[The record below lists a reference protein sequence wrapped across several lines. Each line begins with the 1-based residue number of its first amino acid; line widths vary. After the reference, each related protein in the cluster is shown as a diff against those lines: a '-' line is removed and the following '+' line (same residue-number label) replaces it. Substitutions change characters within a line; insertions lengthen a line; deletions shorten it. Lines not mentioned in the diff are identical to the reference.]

1 MADRADVDRQRAE
14 QAAVS
19 TRARAALD
27 RFWGGLNL
35 QDPQGS
41 RDALVAFLPDLV
53 ASYGEAAAVVAA
65 DWYDDMRETAG
76 APHGFHAGLGDL
88 VPDEAVVARARYGA
102 QHLWT
107 DNPDQTRRFLLGVV
121 DQYVKQAAR
130 NTIVQ
135 AGRRDPWKPRF
146 ARVPRGAVTCGF
158 CLMLASRGPV
168 YLTQKTA
175 GEFTK
180 FHGLCDCQIV
190 PIGPN
195 DPLPDGYDPD
205 ALYGEYLAAG
215 RDPAV
220 MDEGRPRRSS
230 PSPLVDAK
238 GMTIPSFTDRA
249 AWLQRQRAL
258 PVDFHG
264 EEIEPHEVF
273 FLERFLESD
282 AHPLVEWI
290 PRSPTRRPTNDF
302 VWLDLGEIE
311 VELKSPGAD
320 YDVIRARIT
329 RAVSRATAQG
339 VVKENFII
347 DLGTTPFDADLAEAL
362 TRYNVDRS
370 RNQIKRLWVFSGT
383 DLVQIPLQ

>member
-19 TRARAALD
+19 ARARAALD
-27 RFWGGLNL
+27 RFWGGLDL

-65 DWYDDMRETAG
+65 DWYDDMREAAG

-107 DNPDQTRRFLLGVV
+107 ENPDQTRRFLLGVV

-130 NTIVQ
+130 NTLVQ

-146 ARVPRGAVTCGF
+146 ARVPRGTVTCGF

-168 YLTQKTA
+168 YLTEKTA
-175 GEFTK
+175 GGFTK

-220 MDEGRPRRSS
+220 MDEGRDRTPARLRVPETLS
-230 PSPLVDAK
+230 PGSA
-238 GMTIPSFTDRA
+238 
-249 AWLQRQRAL
+249 AL
-258 PVDFHG
+258 PAGF
-264 EEIEPHEVF
+264 
-273 FLERFLESD
+273 
-282 AHPLVEWI
+282 APLGQG
-290 PRSPTRRPTNDF
+290 
-302 VWLDLGEIE
+302 VWA
-311 VELKSPGAD
+311 K
-320 YDVIRARIT
+320 VIRRHATDATPAPGVTRFEGWNDEQIARAILETINEPDLIHNDRGDHNFNFHRLIDGTEVIVGTYRNGEVHEIIT
-329 RAVSRATAQG
+329 AYPPGPDRRR
-339 VVKENFII
+339 
-347 DLGTTPFDADLAEAL
+347 LA
-362 TRYNVDRS
+362 
-370 RNQIKRLWVFSGT
+370 
-383 DLVQIPLQ
+383 P